1 MKKRKEFLL
10 DESTLTILEQ
20 YRDKHHSRSLAE
32 ALSEIVDEYKHRNDV
47 PAAKVL
53 MEGIANQVEE
63 KLSDTLTRIRLGTNN
78 ADRNSDIIL
87 MLLNTL
93 CSYSDYSTLITE
105 ETSQLIKAREIE
117 KDRIAHFRQKK
128 LNKAAYNAQKVKPTK
143 ADSGIITDDEI
154 ML

>member
-10 DESTLTILEQ
+10 DESTLAILEQ

-32 ALSEIVDEYKHRNDV
+32 ALTGIVDEYKHRNDV

-105 ETSQLIKAREIE
+105 ETSQLVKAREIE

-128 LNKAAYNAQKVKPTK
+128 IDRSKSEANKKK
-143 ADSGIITDDEI
+143 SGSSFEVISDDD
-154 ML
+154 LLL